1 MTEPNTIL
9 AIVQARMG
17 ATRLPGKVLADIG
30 GQPMLIRVVER
41 LRRAQKL
48 HEVVVAT
55 TRAVQDDPLA
65 EVCRGR
71 GYPIYRGE
79 MHDVLDRFYQT
90 ARSFHATVVVR
101 ITADDPVIDPQ
112 LVDLTVS
119 EFQQSAADFAAN
131 RLPPPWH
138 RTYPNGLD
146 VEVCS
151 WAALERAWREAR
163 EPFQRE
169 HVMPFFYEGLPIES
183 THVTKSITAVSPRG
197 FRLRLVNHDPDYG
210 DLRWAVDTPEDLD
223 LIRRIY
229 AAFGN
234 RDDFTWEQ
242 VLALFKSQPEL
253 VKINA
258 AVKQKRVEEAE
269 PAHPD
274 S

>member
-1 MTEPNTIL
+1 M
-9 AIVQARMG
+9 Q
-17 ATRLPGKVLADIG
+17 
-30 GQPMLIRVVER
+30 
-41 LRRAQKL
+41 
-48 HEVVVAT
+48 
-55 TRAVQDDPLA
+55 
-65 EVCRGR
+65 
-71 GYPIYRGE
+71 
-79 MHDVLDRFYQT
+79 DVLDRFYQA
-90 ARSFHATVVVR
+90 ARTFHATVVVR

-112 LVDLTVS
+112 IIDLTVS

-151 WAALERAWREAR
+151 WAALERAWQEAR

-169 HVMPFFYEGLPIES
+169 HVMPYFYEGLPVES
-183 THVTKSITAVSPRG
+183 THRTKSITVISPRG

-210 DLRWAVDTPEDLD
+210 ALRWAVDTPKDLD

-234 RDDFTWEQ
+234 QDDFSWEQ
-242 VLALFKSQPEL
+242 ILSLFKREPEL
-253 VKINA
+253 AKINA

-269 PAHPD
+269 QAHSD
-274 S
+274 SKPYPYQGD

>member
-1 MTEPNTIL
+1 
-9 AIVQARMG
+9 
-17 ATRLPGKVLADIG
+17 
-30 GQPMLIRVVER
+30 
-41 LRRAQKL
+41 
-48 HEVVVAT
+48 
-55 TRAVQDDPLA
+55 
-65 EVCRGR
+65 
-71 GYPIYRGE
+71 
-79 MHDVLDRFYQT
+79 
-90 ARSFHATVVVR
+90 
-101 ITADDPVIDPQ
+101 
-112 LVDLTVS
+112 
-119 EFQQSAADFAAN
+119 
-131 RLPPPWH
+131 
-138 RTYPNGLD
+138 
-146 VEVCS
+146 
-151 WAALERAWREAR
+151 
-163 EPFQRE
+163 
-169 HVMPFFYEGLPIES
+169 
-183 THVTKSITAVSPRG
+183 VTKSITAVSPRG